1 MVVKQRSD
9 WTAADIAEHAMEAT
23 SLSQLTL
30 PEVKKLAARVLADEQ
45 NAMAPD
51 TAGSKPSRSWEILR
65 GTRDGVRKP

>member
-30 PEVKKLAARVLADEQ
+30 PEVKKLAACILASER

-51 TAGSKPSRSWEILR
+51 TADPKPSKSWEILR
-65 GTRDGVRKP
+65 GIRDGKREL